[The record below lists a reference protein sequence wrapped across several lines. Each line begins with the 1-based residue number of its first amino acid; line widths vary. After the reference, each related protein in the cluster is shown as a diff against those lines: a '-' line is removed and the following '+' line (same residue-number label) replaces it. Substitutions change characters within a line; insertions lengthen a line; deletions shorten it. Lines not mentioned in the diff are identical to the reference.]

1 MIFFFLFFIA
11 KVLVVERNLE
21 RGEHLEIIDLIDPTL
36 ENDVIFVDKM
46 PQFHN
51 CCILQNQLLIC
62 GGYDKNRR
70 DKSYYS
76 KDCSVVLPKYKKL
89 FEMLKPRDAASIVEI
104 SQDSLWITG
113 GYVLNPGFNPFNPMT
128 ATNYSIIVEK
138 STEIISLNRPPIEGK
153 SLPFAICNHSMVAVD
168 QNSIY
173 IIGGNLDGD
182 ISRDC
187 WIIDPTNNFDLKPG
201 PSLQVGRIGHSS
213 SKIKINRKIY
223 LVVAGG
229 YGQNNG
235 RSGSLDS
242 VELLDTT
249 SPHQGWISGNYKP
262 ICFCNSELTKKNV
275 NPYT

>member
-1 MIFFFLFFIA
+1 
-11 KVLVVERNLE
+11 
-21 RGEHLEIIDLIDPTL
+21 
-36 ENDVIFVDKM
+36 
-46 PQFHN
+46 
-51 CCILQNQLLIC
+51 
-62 GGYDKNRR
+62 
-70 DKSYYS
+70 
-76 KDCSVVLPKYKKL
+76 
-89 FEMLKPRDAASIVEI
+89 
-104 SQDSLWITG
+104 
-113 GYVLNPGFNPFNPMT
+113 
-128 ATNYSIIVEK
+128 
-138 STEIISLNRPPIEGK
+138 
-153 SLPFAICNHSMVAVD
+153 MVAVN
-168 QNSIY
+168 QHTIY
-173 IIGGNLDGD
+173 LIGGVLGLDGHV
-182 ISRDC
+182 STATQKT
-187 WIIDPTNNFDLKPG
+187 WVIDPTNNFDLKPG